1 MANNGIKVSELVIA
15 NTVVTGD
22 RLVIYRPNVNPAVRT
37 IAFTNIIPGPF
48 ANNAAA
54 NIGGVALKGLY
65 YDSSGNVKIRLT

>member
-1 MANNGIKVSELVIA
+1 MANNGIKISDLPIA
-15 NTVVTGD
+15 NSVATGD
-22 RLVIYRPNVNPAVRT
+22 RLVLYRPNSGTSLRT

-54 NIGGVALKGLY
+54 NTGGVALKGLY